1 MQPGG
6 WAAVKEAAGRD
17 VLAADL
23 RCSLFASALQSYKRD
38 SVLRPFPAS
47 YARHDCKDF
56 EALLADASKLPNLKE
71 LLQSSGDKDVQA
83 RDLVSWILSSKVL
96 TIHSAGK
103 SEFKKIQKL
112 TGAPHTPVP
121 VPDFLFEIEYSNPA
135 NAKFY
140 ETKGERDLIYAF
152 HGSRLEN
159 FHSIIHNG
167 LHCHLNKT
175 SLFGEGTYLTSD
187 LSLALIYSPH
197 GLGWQRSL
205 LGPILSCVAVC
216 EVIDHPDVKCQ
227 MKKKGPGG
235 KMAGTKAW
243 VFFFLVLEVTSV
255 SGRQTMLTQSVRR
268 VQPGRRTSSIFAKP
282 ADSLESPGEWTTWF
296 NIDHPGG
303 QGDYERLDA
312 IHFYY
317 GDRVCARPLRLEART
332 TDWMPAGSTGQ
343 VVHSSPREGFWC
355 LNREQRPGQNCSNYT
370 VRFLCPPACDL
381 TCPMGQVNADCDA
394 CMCQD
399 FMLHGAV
406 SLPGGAPASGATV
419 YLLTKKPKPL
429 TKTDSS
435 GRFRI
440 PGLCPDGKSI
450 LKITKAKFAPIML
463 KMPKTS
469 LKAATVN
476 AEFMRAETPY
486 IVMNPETKARRAG
499 QSVSL
504 CCKATGKPSP
514 DKYFWYHND
523 TLLDPSL
530 YKHESKLV
538 LRNLRQ
544 DQAGEYFCK
553 AQSDSGAVKSRVAQ
567 LIVIATDETPC
578 NPTPESYLI
587 RLPHDCFQNATNS
600 FYYDVGHCPVKT
612 CAGQQDNGIRC
623 RDAVEHCCGIS
634 KTEERE
640 IQCSGYTL
648 PTKVAMECSCQRCTE
663 TRSIVRGRVSAADN
677 GEPMRFGHVYL
688 GGNRVSMTGYKGT
701 FTLHVPQNTERL
713 VLTFVDRLQKFV
725 NTTKVLPF
733 NKKGSAVFHEIKML
747 RKKEPITL
755 EAMDTNI
762 IPLGEMAGED
772 PMAELEIPS
781 KSFYRQ
787 NGEPYTGKVK
797 ASVTFL
803 DPRNISTATAAQSDL
818 NFISDE
824 GDTFPLRTYGM
835 FSVDFTDEA
844 ISESLNVGK
853 VKVHLDSTQVKMPEH
868 VPTMKLWS
876 LNPDTGLWEEEG
888 DFKFESQRRGKRE
901 ERTFLVGNMEIRE
914 RRLFNLDVPESRRCF
929 IKVRAY
935 RSERFLPS
943 EQIQGVVVSVI
954 NLEPRT
960 GFSSNPRAW
969 GRFDSVITGPNGACV
984 PAFCD
989 DESPDAYSAYVLA
1002 SLAGEELEAVQSF
1015 PKFNPNAI
1023 GVPQPYLN
1031 KLKYRRT
1038 DHEDPRVKKTAFQ
1051 ISMAKPRPNSAEES
1065 NGPIYAFENLRACE
1079 EAPPSAAHFRF
1090 YQIEG
1095 DRYDYN
1101 TVPFNEDDPMSWTED
1116 YLAWWPK
1123 PMEFRACYIKVKI
1136 VGPVEVNVR
1145 SRNMGGTHRRTVGK
1159 LYGIRDV
1166 KSTRDRDQP
1175 NVSSACLEFKC
1186 SGMLYDQDRVDR
1198 TLVKVIPQGSCHRAS
1213 VNSMLHEYLVNHL
1226 PLAVNNDTS
1235 EYTMLAPLDPLGH
1248 NYGIYTVTDQDPR
1261 VAKEIAL
1268 GRCFD
1273 GTSDGSSRVM
1283 KSNVGVALT
1292 FNCVERQVGRQ
1303 SAFQYLQSPSAR
1315 PPATNSG
1322 RGRVPSRR
1330 QQRASRR
1337 GQRRR
1342 EAVASPRFLGLA
1354 SQPRNN

>member
-1 MQPGG
+1 M
-6 WAAVKEAAGRD
+6 V
-17 VLAADL
+17 
-23 RCSLFASALQSYKRD
+23 
-38 SVLRPFPAS
+38 
-47 YARHDCKDF
+47 
-56 EALLADASKLPNLKE
+56 
-71 LLQSSGDKDVQA
+71 
-83 RDLVSWILSSKVL
+83 
-96 TIHSAGK
+96 
-103 SEFKKIQKL
+103 
-112 TGAPHTPVP
+112 
-121 VPDFLFEIEYSNPA
+121 
-135 NAKFY
+135 
-140 ETKGERDLIYAF
+140 
-152 HGSRLEN
+152 
-159 FHSIIHNG
+159 
-167 LHCHLNKT
+167 
-175 SLFGEGTYLTSD
+175 
-187 LSLALIYSPH
+187 
-197 GLGWQRSL
+197 
-205 LGPILSCVAVC
+205 
-216 EVIDHPDVKCQ
+216 
-227 MKKKGPGG
+227 
-235 KMAGTKAW
+235 GTKAW
-243 VFFFLVLEVTSV
+243 VFSFLVLEVTSV
-255 SGRQTMLTQSVRR
+255 LGRQTMLTQSVRR
-268 VQPGRRTSSIFAKP
+268 VQPGKRNPSIFAKP
-282 ADSLESPGEWTTWF
+282 ADTLESPGEWTTWF
-296 NIDHPGG
+296 NIDYPGG
-303 QGDYERLDA
+303 KGDYERLDA
-312 IHFYY
+312 IRFYY
-317 GDRVCARPLRLEART
+317 GDRVCARPLWLEART
-332 TDWMPAGSTGQ
+332 TDWTPAGNTGQ
-343 VVHSSPREGFWC
+343 VVHGSPREGFWC

-370 VRFLCPPACDL
+370 VRFLCPPGSLRRDTERIWSPWSPWSKCSAACGQTGVQTRTR
-381 TCPMGQVNADCDA
+381 TCLAETVSLCSEATEEGQHCMGQDC
-394 CMCQD
+394 
-399 FMLHGAV
+399 
-406 SLPGGAPASGATV
+406 TE
-419 YLLTKKPKPL
+419 
-429 TKTDSS
+429 
-435 GRFRI
+435 I
-440 PGLCPDGKSI
+440 PY
-450 LKITKAKFAPIML
+450 M
-463 KMPKTS
+463 
-469 LKAATVN
+469 
-476 AEFMRAETPY
+476 
-486 IVMNPETKARRAG
+486 VMNPETKARRAG

-523 TLLDPSL
+523 TLLDPSH

-538 LRNLRQ
+538 LRNLQQ

-553 AQSDSGAVKSRVAQ
+553 AQSDAGAVKSKVAQ
-567 LIVIATDETPC
+567 LIVIAPDETPC
-578 NPTPESYLI
+578 NPVPESYLI

-600 FYYDVGHCPVKT
+600 FYYDVGRCPVKT

-623 RDAVEHCCGIS
+623 RDAVQNCCGIS

-648 PTKVAMECSCQRCTE
+648 PTKVAKECSCQRCTE

-677 GEPMRFGHVYL
+677 GEPMRFGHVYM
-688 GGNRVSMTGYKGT
+688 GNSRVSMTGYKGT
-701 FTLHVPQNTERL
+701 FTLHVPQDTERL

-747 RKKEPITL
+747 RRKEPITL
-755 EAMDTNI
+755 EAMETNI
-762 IPLGEMAGED
+762 IPLGEMVGED

-818 NFISDE
+818 NFINDE

-835 FSVDFTDEA
+835 FSVDFRDEVT
-844 ISESLNVGK
+844 SEPLNAGK

-868 VPTMKLWS
+868 ISTVKLWS

-888 DFKFESQRRGKRE
+888 DFKFENQRRNKRE
-901 ERTFLVGNMEIRE
+901 DRTFLVGNMEIRE

-929 IKVRAY
+929 VKVRAY

-943 EQIQGVVVSVI
+943 EQIQGVVISVI

-989 DESPDAYSAYVLA
+989 DQSPDAYSAYVLA
-1002 SLAGEELEAVQSF
+1002 SLAGEELQAVESF

-1136 VGPVEVNVR
+1136 VGPLEVNVR

-1166 KSTRDRDQP
+1166 RSTRDRDQP
-1175 NVSSACLEFKC
+1175 NVSAACLEFKC

-1198 TLVKVIPQGSCHRAS
+1198 TLVKVIPQGSCRRAS
-1213 VNSMLHEYLVNHL
+1213 VNPMLHEYLVNHL

-1261 VAKEIAL
+1261 TAKEIAL

-1273 GTSDGSSRVM
+1273 GTSDGSSRIM

-1303 SAFQYLQSPSAR
+1303 SAFQYLQSTPAR
-1315 PPATNSG
+1315 SPAAGTVQ
-1322 RGRVPSRR
+1322 GRVPSRR
-1330 QQRASRR
+1330 QQRASRS
-1337 GQRRR
+1337 GQRQRG
-1342 EAVASPRFLGLA
+1342 AVASLRFPRVA
-1354 SQPRNN
+1354 QQPLIN

>member
-1 MQPGG
+1 M
-6 WAAVKEAAGRD
+6 
-17 VLAADL
+17 
-23 RCSLFASALQSYKRD
+23 
-38 SVLRPFPAS
+38 
-47 YARHDCKDF
+47 
-56 EALLADASKLPNLKE
+56 
-71 LLQSSGDKDVQA
+71 
-83 RDLVSWILSSKVL
+83 
-96 TIHSAGK
+96 
-103 SEFKKIQKL
+103 
-112 TGAPHTPVP
+112 
-121 VPDFLFEIEYSNPA
+121 
-135 NAKFY
+135 
-140 ETKGERDLIYAF
+140 
-152 HGSRLEN
+152 
-159 FHSIIHNG
+159 
-167 LHCHLNKT
+167 
-175 SLFGEGTYLTSD
+175 
-187 LSLALIYSPH
+187 
-197 GLGWQRSL
+197 
-205 LGPILSCVAVC
+205 
-216 EVIDHPDVKCQ
+216 
-227 MKKKGPGG
+227 GPGG
-235 KMAGTKAW
+235 KMVGTKAW
-243 VFFFLVLEVTSV
+243 VSFFLVLEVTSV
-255 SGRQTMLTQSVRR
+255 LGRQMLLTQSVRR
-268 VQPGRRTSSIFAKP
+268 VQPGKRTSSIFAKP
-282 ADSLESPGEWTTWF
+282 ADPLDGSLRRNTQGIWSPWSPWSKCSAACGHAGVQTRSRTCLAESVSLCDEVAEEG
-296 NIDHPGG
+296 
-303 QGDYERLDA
+303 RLCMDQS
-312 IHFYY
+312 
-317 GDRVCARPLRLEART
+317 CT
-332 TDWMPAGSTGQ
+332 
-343 VVHSSPREGFWC
+343 
-355 LNREQRPGQNCSNYT
+355 
-370 VRFLCPPACDL
+370 ACDL

-399 FMLHGAV
+399 FVLHGAI

-419 YLLTKKPKPL
+419 YLLTKTPKLL
-429 TKTDSS
+429 TQTDSS
-435 GRFRI
+435 GRFRV

-450 LKITKAKFAPIML
+450 LKITKTKFAPIKL
-463 KMPKTS
+463 TVPKTR
-469 LKAATVN
+469 LKAATIK
-476 AEFMRAETPY
+476 AEFIRAETPY
-486 IVMNPETKARRAG
+486 IVMNPETKARKAG

-504 CCKATGKPSP
+504 CCKATGKPRP
-514 DKYFWYHND
+514 DKFFWYHNN

-538 LRNLRQ
+538 LRNLRR
-544 DQAGEYFCK
+544 DQAGAYFCK
-553 AQSDSGAVKSRVAQ
+553 AQSDAGAAKSHVAQ
-567 LIVIATDETPC
+567 LTVIAPDEAPC
-578 NPTPESYLI
+578 NPIPESYLI
-587 RLPHDCFQNATNS
+587 QLPHDCFQNATNS

-623 RDAVEHCCGIS
+623 RDAVENCCGIS

-648 PTKVAMECSCQRCTE
+648 PTKVAKECSCQRCTE

-688 GGNRVSMTGYKGT
+688 GNNRVSMTGYKGT
-701 FTLHVPQNTERL
+701 FTLHVPQDTERL
-713 VLTFVDRLQKFV
+713 VLTFVDRMQKFV

-747 RKKEPITL
+747 RRKEPITL
-755 EAMDTNI
+755 EAMETNI
-762 IPLGEMAGED
+762 IPLGDVAGED
-772 PMAELEIPS
+772 PVAELEIPS

-787 NGEPYTGKVK
+787 NGEPYTGRVE

-818 NFISDE
+818 NFINDE

-835 FSVDFTDEA
+835 FSVDFRDEA
-844 ISESLNVGK
+844 TSESLNVGK

-868 VPTMKLWS
+868 VSMMKLWS
-876 LNPDTGLWEEEG
+876 LNPDTGLWEEES
-888 DFKFESQRRGKRE
+888 DFKFESQRRNKRE
-901 ERTFLVGNMEIRE
+901 DRTFLVGNMEIRE

-943 EQIQGVVVSVI
+943 EQIQGVVVSAI
-954 NLEPRT
+954 NLEPRA

-969 GRFDSVITGPNGACV
+969 GRFDSVLTGPNGACV

-989 DESPDAYSAYVLA
+989 DQSPDAYSAYVLA
-1002 SLAGEELEAVQSF
+1002 SLAGEELEAVESA

-1038 DHEDPRVKKTAFQ
+1038 DHEDPQIKKTAFQ

-1065 NGPIYAFENLRACE
+1065 NGPIYAFENLQACE
-1079 EAPPSAAHFRF
+1079 DAPPSAAHFRF

-1101 TVPFNEDDPMSWTED
+1101 TVPFNEFDPMSWTED

-1136 VGPVEVNVR
+1136 VGSQEVNVR
-1145 SRNMGGTHRRTVGK
+1145 SRNMGGTHRQTVGK

-1198 TLVKVIPQGSCHRAS
+1198 TLVKIIPQGSCRRTS
-1213 VNSMLHEYLVNHL
+1213 VNPMLHEYLVNHL

-1235 EYTMLAPLDPLGH
+1235 AYTMLAPLDPLGH

-1261 VAKEIAL
+1261 TAKEIAL

-1303 SAFQYLQSPSAR
+1303 SAFQYLESTPAR
-1315 PPATNSG
+1315 PLPEWLG
-1322 RGRVPSRR
+1322 G
-1330 QQRASRR
+1330 
-1337 GQRRR
+1337 
-1342 EAVASPRFLGLA
+1342 VASQGFPGGA
-1354 SQPRNN
+1354 QQPLSN

>member
-1 MQPGG
+1 M
-6 WAAVKEAAGRD
+6 
-17 VLAADL
+17 
-23 RCSLFASALQSYKRD
+23 
-38 SVLRPFPAS
+38 FP
-47 YARHDCKDF
+47 
-56 EALLADASKLPNLKE
+56 
-71 LLQSSGDKDVQA
+71 
-83 RDLVSWILSSKVL
+83 
-96 TIHSAGK
+96 T
-103 SEFKKIQKL
+103 
-112 TGAPHTPVP
+112 
-121 VPDFLFEIEYSNPA
+121 
-135 NAKFY
+135 
-140 ETKGERDLIYAF
+140 
-152 HGSRLEN
+152 
-159 FHSIIHNG
+159 
-167 LHCHLNKT
+167 
-175 SLFGEGTYLTSD
+175 
-187 LSLALIYSPH
+187 
-197 GLGWQRSL
+197 
-205 LGPILSCVAVC
+205 
-216 EVIDHPDVKCQ
+216 
-227 MKKKGPGG
+227 GPGG
-235 KMAGTKAW
+235 KMVGTKAC
-243 VFFFLVLEVTSV
+243 VFFLVLEVTSV
-255 SGRQTMLTQSVRR
+255 LGRQTMVTHSVRR
-268 VQPGRRTSSIFAKP
+268 VQPRKRTVRVSAKP
-282 ADSLESPGEWTTWF
+282 ADPLESPGEWTTWF

-303 QGDYERLDA
+303 NGDYERLDA

-317 GDRVCARPLRLEART
+317 GDRVCAQPLWLEART
-332 TDWMPAGSTGQ
+332 TDWIPAGSTGQ
-343 VVHSSPREGFWC
+343 VVHSNPRKGFWC

-370 VRFLCPPACDL
+370 VRFLCPPGSLRRDTDRIWSSWSPWSKCSAACGHTGVQTRTRTCLAEAVSLCHEATEEGRLCMDQACTACDL
-381 TCPMGQVNADCDA
+381 TCSMGQVNADCDA

-399 FMLHGAV
+399 FMLYGAV
-406 SLPGGAPASGATV
+406 SLPGGDPAPGATV
-419 YLLTKKPKPL
+419 YLLTKTPKPL
-429 TKTDSS
+429 TQTDRN
-435 GRFRI
+435 GRFRV

-450 LKITKAKFAPIML
+450 LKITKAKFAPITL
-463 KMPKTS
+463 TMPKTS
-469 LKAATVN
+469 RKSATVS
-476 AEFMRAETPY
+476 AEFTRAELPY
-486 IVMNPETKARRAG
+486 IVKNPKTKARRAG
-499 QSVSL
+499 QNVAL

-514 DKYFWYHND
+514 DQYFWYHNN

-538 LRNLRQ
+538 LRNLQR

-553 AQSDSGAVKSRVAQ
+553 AQSDSGAAKSNIAQ
-567 LIVIATDETPC
+567 LTVIAPDEAPC
-578 NPTPESYLI
+578 NPTPESFLI

-600 FYYDVGHCPVKT
+600 FYYDVGRCPVKT

-623 RDAVEHCCGIS
+623 WDAVEYCCGIS

-640 IQCSGYTL
+640 IQCNGYTL
-648 PTKVAMECSCQRCTE
+648 PTKVARECSCQRCTE

-688 GGNRVSMTGYKGT
+688 GNNRVSMTGYKGT
-701 FTLHVPQNTERL
+701 FTLHVPQDIERL

-733 NKKGSAVFHEIKML
+733 NRKGSAVFHEIKML
-747 RKKEPITL
+747 RRKEPITL
-755 EAMDTNI
+755 EAMETNI
-762 IPLGEMAGED
+762 IPLGEVAGED
-772 PMAELEIPS
+772 PVAELEIPS

-787 NGEPYTGKVK
+787 NGELYTGKVK

-844 ISESLNVGK
+844 TSESLNVGK

-876 LNPDTGLWEEEG
+876 LNPVTGLWEEEG
-888 DFKFESQRRGKRE
+888 DFKYESQRRKKRE

-969 GRFDSVITGPNGACV
+969 GRFDSVITGPNGACL

-989 DESPDAYSAYVLA
+989 DQSPDAYSAYVLA
-1002 SLAGEELEAVQSF
+1002 SLAGEELEAVASS

-1031 KLKYRRT
+1031 KLRYRRT

-1051 ISMAKPRPNSAEES
+1051 ISMAKPKPNSAEES
-1065 NGPIYAFENLRACE
+1065 NGPIYSFENLRACE

-1090 YQIEG
+1090 YRIEG

-1116 YLAWWPK
+1116 YLTWWPK

-1136 VGPVEVNVR
+1136 VGSLEVNVR
-1145 SRNMGGTHRRTVGK
+1145 SRNMGGTHRQTVGK

-1166 KSTRDRDQP
+1166 RSTRDRDQA

-1198 TLVKVIPQGSCHRAS
+1198 TLVKIIPQGSCQRAS
-1213 VNSMLHEYLVNHL
+1213 VNPMLHEYLVNHL

-1261 VAKEIAL
+1261 MAKEIAL

-1273 GTSDGSSRVM
+1273 GTSDGSSRIM

-1292 FNCVERQVGRQ
+1292 FNCKEKQVGRQ
-1303 SAFQYLQSPSAR
+1303 SAFQYLQSTPAR
-1315 PPATNSG
+1315 SPTPNTV
-1322 RGRVPSRR
+1322 RGRMPSRR
-1330 QQRASRR
+1330 PQQASRD
-1337 GQRRR
+1337 GQRQPQRMVSLR
-1342 EAVASPRFLGLA
+1342 FPGVAQ
-1354 SQPRNN
+1354 QPLNN

>member
-1 MQPGG
+1 MFHPPHHTAFLCLERLVAGPC
-6 WAAVKEAAGRD
+6 WAPVT
-17 VLAADL
+17 VLA
-23 RCSLFASALQSYKRD
+23 S
-38 SVLRPFPAS
+38 
-47 YARHDCKDF
+47 H
-56 EALLADASKLPNLKE
+56 
-71 LLQSSGDKDVQA
+71 
-83 RDLVSWILSSKVL
+83 LSSW
-96 TIHSAGK
+96 
-103 SEFKKIQKL
+103 
-112 TGAPHTPVP
+112 P
-121 VPDFLFEIEYSNPA
+121 
-135 NAKFY
+135 
-140 ETKGERDLIYAF
+140 
-152 HGSRLEN
+152 
-159 FHSIIHNG
+159 
-167 LHCHLNKT
+167 
-175 SLFGEGTYLTSD
+175 
-187 LSLALIYSPH
+187 
-197 GLGWQRSL
+197 
-205 LGPILSCVAVC
+205 
-216 EVIDHPDVKCQ
+216 
-227 MKKKGPGG
+227 
-235 KMAGTKAW
+235 
-243 VFFFLVLEVTSV
+243 
-255 SGRQTMLTQSVRR
+255 SGRQMMLTQSVRR
-268 VQPGRRTSSIFAKP
+268 AQPGKRTSGIFAKP
-282 ADSLESPGEWTTWF
+282 ADPLDSPGEWTTWF

-317 GDRVCARPLRLEART
+317 GHQVCPRPLRLEART
-332 TDWMPAGSTGQ
+332 TDWIPAGSTGQ
-343 VVHSSPREGFWC
+343 VVHGSPLEGFWC
-355 LNREQRPGQNCSNYT
+355 LNREQRPGQNCFNYT
-370 VRFLCPPACDL
+370 VRFLCPPGSLRQDTEHSLWSPWSPWSKCSAACGHPGVQTRTR
-381 TCPMGQVNADCDA
+381 TCLAET
-394 CMCQD
+394 
-399 FMLHGAV
+399 V
-406 SLPGGAPASGATV
+406 SLCNDATEE
-419 YLLTKKPKPL
+419 
-429 TKTDSS
+429 
-435 GRFRI
+435 GR
-440 PGLCPDGKSI
+440 LCMEQACS
-450 LKITKAKFAPIML
+450 
-463 KMPKTS
+463 
-469 LKAATVN
+469 
-476 AEFMRAETPY
+476 ETPY
-486 IVMNPETKARRAG
+486 IVMNPKAKARRAG

-504 CCKATGKPSP
+504 CCKATGKPKP
-514 DKYFWYHND
+514 DKYLWYHNS

-538 LRNLRQ
+538 LRNLQR

-553 AQSDSGAVKSRVAQ
+553 AQSDTGAAKSHVAR
-567 LIVIATDETPC
+567 LTVIAPDETPC

-587 RLPHDCFQNATNS
+587 QLPHDCFQNATNS
-600 FYYDVGHCPVKT
+600 FYYDVGRCPVKT

-623 RDAVEHCCGIS
+623 QDAVENCCGIS

-663 TRSIVRGRVSAADN
+663 TQSIVRGRVSASDN
-677 GEPMRFGHVYL
+677 GEPMRFGHVYM
-688 GGNRVSMTGYKGT
+688 GNSRVSMTGYKGT
-701 FTLHVPQNTERL
+701 FTLHVPQDTERL

-747 RKKEPITL
+747 RRKEPITL
-755 EAMDTNI
+755 EAMETNI
-762 IPLGEMAGED
+762 IPLGDMAGED
-772 PMAELEIPS
+772 PVAELEIPS

-818 NFISDE
+818 NFINDE

-844 ISESLNVGK
+844 TSESLNVGK

-868 VPTMKLWS
+868 LPMMKLWS
-876 LNPDTGLWEEEG
+876 LNPGTGLWEEEG
-888 DFKFESQRRGKRE
+888 DFKFESQRRNRRE
-901 ERTFLVGNMEIRE
+901 DRTFLVGNMEIRE

-943 EQIQGVVVSVI
+943 EQMQGVVVSVI

-969 GRFDSVITGPNGACV
+969 GRFDSVITGPNGACL

-989 DESPDAYSAYVLA
+989 DQSPDAYSAYVLA
-1002 SLAGEELEAVQSF
+1002 SLAGDELEAVESS

-1038 DHEDPRVKKTAFQ
+1038 DHEDPQAKKTAFQ

-1065 NGPIYAFENLRACE
+1065 NGPIYAFENLQACE

-1136 VGPVEVNVR
+1136 MGPLEVNVR
-1145 SRNMGGTHRRTVGK
+1145 SRNMGGTHRQTVGK

-1175 NVSSACLEFKC
+1175 NVSAACLEFKC

-1198 TLVKVIPQGSCHRAS
+1198 TLVKVIPQGSCHRVS

-1226 PLAVNNDTS
+1226 PLAVNDNTS

-1261 VAKEIAL
+1261 TAKEIAL

-1303 SAFQYLQSPSAR
+1303 SAFQYLQSTPAR
-1315 PPATNSG
+1315 PSPASTV
-1322 RGRVPSRR
+1322 RGRAPSRR
-1330 QQRASRR
+1330 QRSSQGGQRWRR
-1337 GQRRR
+1337 GAASLRFSG
-1342 EAVASPRFLGLA
+1342 VAQ
-1354 SQPRNN
+1354 QPLNN

>member
-1 MQPGG
+1 MF
-6 WAAVKEAAGRD
+6 
-17 VLAADL
+17 
-23 RCSLFASALQSYKRD
+23 S
-38 SVLRPFPAS
+38 
-47 YARHDCKDF
+47 
-56 EALLADASKLPNLKE
+56 
-71 LLQSSGDKDVQA
+71 
-83 RDLVSWILSSKVL
+83 
-96 TIHSAGK
+96 
-103 SEFKKIQKL
+103 
-112 TGAPHTPVP
+112 TGP
-121 VPDFLFEIEYSNPA
+121 E
-135 NAKFY
+135 
-140 ETKGERDLIYAF
+140 
-152 HGSRLEN
+152 
-159 FHSIIHNG
+159 
-167 LHCHLNKT
+167 
-175 SLFGEGTYLTSD
+175 
-187 LSLALIYSPH
+187 
-197 GLGWQRSL
+197 
-205 LGPILSCVAVC
+205 
-216 EVIDHPDVKCQ
+216 
-227 MKKKGPGG
+227 G
-235 KMAGTKAW
+235 KMVGTKAW

-255 SGRQTMLTQSVRR
+255 LGRQMMLTQSVRR
-268 VQPGRRTSSIFAKP
+268 VQPGKRTFSIFATP
-282 ADSLESPGEWTTWF
+282 ADPLDSPGEWTTWF

-312 IHFYY
+312 IRFYY
-317 GDRVCARPLRLEART
+317 GDRVCARPLRLQART
-332 TDWMPAGSTGQ
+332 TSWIPAGSNGQ
-343 VVHSSPREGFWC
+343 VVHGSPLEGFWC

-370 VRFLCPPACDL
+370 VRFLCPPGSLRRDTERSLWSPWSPWSKCSAACGHTGVQTRTR
-381 TCPMGQVNADCDA
+381 TCLAET
-394 CMCQD
+394 
-399 FMLHGAV
+399 V
-406 SLPGGAPASGATV
+406 SLCNEATEE
-419 YLLTKKPKPL
+419 
-429 TKTDSS
+429 
-435 GRFRI
+435 GR
-440 PGLCPDGKSI
+440 LCMEQACSEI
-450 LKITKAKFAPIML
+450 
-463 KMPKTS
+463 
-469 LKAATVN
+469 
-476 AEFMRAETPY
+476 PY

-504 CCKATGKPSP
+504 CCKATGKPKP
-514 DKYFWYHND
+514 EKYFWYHNN
-523 TLLDPSL
+523 TLLEPSL

-538 LRNLRQ
+538 LRNLQQ

-553 AQSDSGAVKSRVAQ
+553 AQSDAGAVKSLVAR
-567 LIVIATDETPC
+567 LTVIAPDEAPC

-600 FYYDVGHCPVKT
+600 FYYDVGRCPVKT

-623 RDAVEHCCGIS
+623 RDAVENCCGIS

-648 PTKVAMECSCQRCTE
+648 PTKVATECSCQRCTD

-688 GGNRVSMTGYKGT
+688 GNNRVSMTGYKGT
-701 FTLHVPQNTERL
+701 FTLHVPQDTERL

-747 RKKEPITL
+747 RRKEPIIL
-755 EAMDTNI
+755 EAMETNI
-762 IPLGEMAGED
+762 IPLGDMDGED
-772 PMAELEIPS
+772 PMGELEIPS

-818 NFISDE
+818 NFINDE

-844 ISESLNVGK
+844 ASESLNVGK

-868 VPTMKLWS
+868 VPMMKLWS

-888 DFKFESQRRGKRE
+888 DFRFESQRRKRRE
-901 ERTFLVGNMEIRE
+901 DRTFLVGNMEIRE

-954 NLEPRT
+954 NLEPRA

-969 GRFDSVITGPNGACV
+969 GRFDSVLTGPNGACL

-989 DESPDAYSAYVLA
+989 DQSPDAYSAYVLA
-1002 SLAGEELEAVQSF
+1002 SLAGEELEAVESS

-1065 NGPIYAFENLRACE
+1065 NGPIYAFENLQACE

-1136 VGPVEVNVR
+1136 VGPLEVNVR
-1145 SRNMGGTHRRTVGK
+1145 SRNMGGTHRQTVGK

-1261 VAKEIAL
+1261 TAKEIAL

-1273 GTSDGSSRVM
+1273 GSSDGSSRVM

-1303 SAFQYLQSPSAR
+1303 SAFQYLQSTSAR
-1315 PPATNSG
+1315 PSPASTV
-1322 RGRVPSRR
+1322 RGRAPSRR
-1330 QQRASRR
+1330 QRASSGSQRQRR
-1337 GQRRR
+1337 G
-1342 EAVASPRFLGLA
+1342 VASLRFPGVA
-1354 SQPRNN
+1354 QQPLSN

>member
-1 MQPGG
+1 M
-6 WAAVKEAAGRD
+6 
-17 VLAADL
+17 
-23 RCSLFASALQSYKRD
+23 
-38 SVLRPFPAS
+38 FP
-47 YARHDCKDF
+47 
-56 EALLADASKLPNLKE
+56 
-71 LLQSSGDKDVQA
+71 
-83 RDLVSWILSSKVL
+83 I
-96 TIHSAGK
+96 
-103 SEFKKIQKL
+103 
-112 TGAPHTPVP
+112 
-121 VPDFLFEIEYSNPA
+121 
-135 NAKFY
+135 
-140 ETKGERDLIYAF
+140 
-152 HGSRLEN
+152 
-159 FHSIIHNG
+159 
-167 LHCHLNKT
+167 
-175 SLFGEGTYLTSD
+175 
-187 LSLALIYSPH
+187 
-197 GLGWQRSL
+197 
-205 LGPILSCVAVC
+205 
-216 EVIDHPDVKCQ
+216 
-227 MKKKGPGG
+227 GPGG

-255 SGRQTMLTQSVRR
+255 SGRQMMLTQSVRR

-282 ADSLESPGEWTTWF
+282 VDSLESPGEWTTWF

-317 GDRVCARPLRLEART
+317 GDRVCARPLQLEART

-343 VVHSSPREGFWC
+343 VVHGSPHEGFWC

-370 VRFLCPPACDL
+370 VRFLCPPGSLRRDTERIWSPWSPWSKCSAACGHTGVQTRTRTCLAETVSLCNEASEEGRLCMDQACTACDL

-399 FMLHGAV
+399 FMLHGAI
-406 SLPGGAPASGATV
+406 SLPGGAPASGATI

-435 GRFRI
+435 GRFRV

-463 KMPKTS
+463 TMPKTR

-476 AEFMRAETPY
+476 AEFVRAETPY
-486 IVMNPETKARRAG
+486 IMMNPETKARRAG

-567 LIVIATDETPC
+567 LTVIATDETPC

-688 GGNRVSMTGYKGT
+688 GSNRVSMTGYKGT
-701 FTLHVPQNTERL
+701 FTLHVPQDTERL

-747 RKKEPITL
+747 RKKEPIML

-762 IPLGEMAGED
+762 IPLGEVAGED

-818 NFISDE
+818 NFINDE

-844 ISESLNVGK
+844 TSESLNVGK

-1051 ISMAKPRPNSAEES
+1051 ISMAKPRPNSPEES

>member
-1 MQPGG
+1 M
-6 WAAVKEAAGRD
+6 AAIKTW
-17 VLAADL
+17 
-23 RCSLFASALQSYKRD
+23 
-38 SVLRPFPAS
+38 
-47 YARHDCKDF
+47 
-56 EALLADASKLPNLKE
+56 LL
-71 LLQSSGDKDVQA
+71 
-83 RDLVSWILSSKVL
+83 W
-96 TIHSAGK
+96 
-103 SEFKKIQKL
+103 
-112 TGAPHTPVP
+112 
-121 VPDFLFEIEYSNPA
+121 
-135 NAKFY
+135 
-140 ETKGERDLIYAF
+140 
-152 HGSRLEN
+152 
-159 FHSIIHNG
+159 
-167 LHCHLNKT
+167 
-175 SLFGEGTYLTSD
+175 
-187 LSLALIYSPH
+187 
-197 GLGWQRSL
+197 
-205 LGPILSCVAVC
+205 
-216 EVIDHPDVKCQ
+216 
-227 MKKKGPGG
+227 
-235 KMAGTKAW
+235 
-243 VFFFLVLEVTSV
+243 FLVLEVTTV
-255 SGRQTMLTQSVRR
+255 LGRQTVLTQSVRR
-268 VQPGRRTSSIFAKP
+268 VQPVKRTPKTLAKP
-282 ADSLESPGEWTTWF
+282 SDTQESPGEWTTWF

-312 IHFYY
+312 IRFYY
-317 GDRVCARPLRLEART
+317 GERVCARPLRLEART

-343 VVHSSPREGFWC
+343 VVHGSPREGFWC

-370 VRFLCPPACDL
+370 VRFLCPPGSLRRDTEHIWSSWSPWSKCSAACGHTGVQTRTRTCLAQTVSLCSEATEEGQLCMSQACTTACDL

-399 FMLHGAV
+399 FMLHGAI
-406 SLPGGAPASGATV
+406 SLPGGGPAPGATV
-419 YLLTKKPKPL
+419 YLLAKAPKML
-429 TKTDSS
+429 TQTDSS
-435 GRFRI
+435 GRFRV
-440 PGLCPDGKSI
+440 PGLCPDGKTI
-450 LKITKAKFAPIML
+450 LKITKTKFAPIMIT
-463 KMPKTS
+463 MPKTS
-469 LKAATVN
+469 LKSATIN
-476 AEFMRAETPY
+476 AEFVRAETPY
-486 IVMNPETKARRAG
+486 IVMNPEIKARRAG

-514 DKYFWYHND
+514 DKYFWYHNN

-530 YKHESKLV
+530 YKHETKLV
-538 LRNLRQ
+538 LRNLQQ

-553 AQSDSGAVKSRVAQ
+553 AQSDAGAVKSKVTQ
-567 LIVIATDETPC
+567 LTVIAHDETPC
-578 NPTPESYLI
+578 NPAPESYLI
-587 RLPHDCFQNATNS
+587 RLPHDCFQNDTNS
-600 FYYDVGHCPVKT
+600 FYYDVGRCPIKT

-623 RDAVEHCCGIS
+623 RDAVENCCGIS
-634 KTEERE
+634 RTEERE

-648 PTKVAMECSCQRCTE
+648 PTKVAVECSCQRCTE
-663 TRSIVRGRVSAADN
+663 TRSIIRGRVTAADN
-677 GEPMRFGHVYL
+677 GEPMRFGHVYM
-688 GGNRVSMTGYKGT
+688 GNNRVSMTGYKGT
-701 FTLHVPQNTERL
+701 FTLHIPQDTERL

-747 RKKEPITL
+747 RQKEPITL
-755 EAMDTNI
+755 EAMETNI
-762 IPLGEMAGED
+762 IPLGEVTGED
-772 PMAELEIPS
+772 PVAELEIPS

-787 NGEPYTGKVK
+787 NGEPFTGKVK

-803 DPRNISTATAAQSDL
+803 DPRNMSTATAAQSDL

-824 GDTFPLRTYGM
+824 GDTLPLRTYGM
-835 FSVDFTDEA
+835 FSVDFRDEA
-844 ISESLNVGK
+844 TSESLNAGK

-868 VPTMKLWS
+868 VPAMKLWS

-888 DFKFESQRRGKRE
+888 DFRFESQRRNKRE

-929 IKVRAY
+929 IKVRTY

-954 NLEPRT
+954 NLEPRS

-969 GRFDSVITGPNGACV
+969 GRFDSVITGPNGACL

-989 DESPDAYSAYVLA
+989 DQSPDAYSVYVLA
-1002 SLAGEELEAVQSF
+1002 SLSGEELEAVESS

-1136 VGPVEVNVR
+1136 VGPLEVNVR
-1145 SRNMGGTHRRTVGK
+1145 SRNMGGTHRQTVGK

-1261 VAKEIAL
+1261 TAKEIAL

-1273 GTSDGSSRVM
+1273 GTSDGSSRIM

-1292 FNCVERQVGRQ
+1292 FNCAERQVGRQ
-1303 SAFQYLQSPSAR
+1303 SAFQYLQSTPAR
-1315 PPATNSG
+1315 SPATG
-1322 RGRVPSRR
+1322 TGQGRVPSMR
-1330 QQRASRR
+1330 QQRASR
-1337 GQRRR
+1337 GGLRRR
-1342 EAVASPRFLGLA
+1342 GSMAPLRFSGVAQ
-1354 SQPRNN
+1354 QPLSN

>member
-1 MQPGG
+1 M
-6 WAAVKEAAGRD
+6 V
-17 VLAADL
+17 
-23 RCSLFASALQSYKRD
+23 
-38 SVLRPFPAS
+38 
-47 YARHDCKDF
+47 
-56 EALLADASKLPNLKE
+56 
-71 LLQSSGDKDVQA
+71 
-83 RDLVSWILSSKVL
+83 
-96 TIHSAGK
+96 
-103 SEFKKIQKL
+103 
-112 TGAPHTPVP
+112 
-121 VPDFLFEIEYSNPA
+121 
-135 NAKFY
+135 
-140 ETKGERDLIYAF
+140 
-152 HGSRLEN
+152 
-159 FHSIIHNG
+159 
-167 LHCHLNKT
+167 
-175 SLFGEGTYLTSD
+175 
-187 LSLALIYSPH
+187 
-197 GLGWQRSL
+197 
-205 LGPILSCVAVC
+205 
-216 EVIDHPDVKCQ
+216 
-227 MKKKGPGG
+227 
-235 KMAGTKAW
+235 GTKAW
-243 VFFFLVLEVTSV
+243 VFSFLVLEVTSV
-255 SGRQTMLTQSVRR
+255 LGRQTMLTQSVRR
-268 VQPGRRTSSIFAKP
+268 VQPGKRNPSIFAKP
-282 ADSLESPGEWTTWF
+282 ADTLESPGEWTTWF
-296 NIDHPGG
+296 NIDYPGG
-303 QGDYERLDA
+303 KGDYERLDA
-312 IHFYY
+312 IRFYY

-332 TDWMPAGSTGQ
+332 TDWTPAGSTGQ
-343 VVHSSPREGFWC
+343 VVHGSPREGFWC

-370 VRFLCPPACDL
+370 VRFLCPPGSLRRDTEGIWSPWSPWSKCSAACGQTGVQTRTRTCLAETVSLCSEATEEGQHCMGQDCTACDL

-419 YLLTKKPKPL
+419 YLLTKTPKLL
-429 TKTDSS
+429 TRTDSD

-450 LKITKAKFAPIML
+450 LKITKVKFAPIVRT
-463 KMPKTS
+463 MPKTR
-469 LKAATVN
+469 LKAATIK
-476 AEFMRAETPY
+476 AEFVRAETPY
-486 IVMNPETKARRAG
+486 MVMNPETKARRAG

-538 LRNLRQ
+538 LRKLQQ

-553 AQSDSGAVKSRVAQ
+553 AQSDAGAVKSKVAQ
-567 LIVIATDETPC
+567 LIVIAPDETPC
-578 NPTPESYLI
+578 NPVPESYLI

-600 FYYDVGHCPVKT
+600 FYYDVGRCPVKT
-612 CAGQQDNGIRC
+612 CVGQQDNGIRC
-623 RDAVEHCCGIS
+623 RDAVQNCCGIS

-648 PTKVAMECSCQRCTE
+648 PTKVAKECSCQRCTE

-677 GEPMRFGHVYL
+677 GEPMRFGHVYM
-688 GGNRVSMTGYKGT
+688 GNSRVSMTGYKGT
-701 FTLHVPQNTERL
+701 FTLHVPQDTERL

-747 RKKEPITL
+747 RRKEPITL
-755 EAMDTNI
+755 EAMETNI
-762 IPLGEMAGED
+762 IPLGEVVGED

-781 KSFYRQ
+781 RSFYRQ

-818 NFISDE
+818 NFINDE

-835 FSVDFTDEA
+835 FSVDFRDEVT
-844 ISESLNVGK
+844 SEPLNAGK

-868 VPTMKLWS
+868 ISTVKLWS

-888 DFKFESQRRGKRE
+888 DFKFENQRRNKRE
-901 ERTFLVGNMEIRE
+901 DRTFLVGNMEIRE

-929 IKVRAY
+929 VKVRAY

-943 EQIQGVVVSVI
+943 EQIQGVVISVI

-960 GFSSNPRAW
+960 GFLSNPRVW

-989 DESPDAYSAYVLA
+989 DQSPDAYSAYVLA
-1002 SLAGEELEAVQSF
+1002 SLAGEELQAVESS

-1031 KLKYRRT
+1031 KLNYRRT

-1136 VGPVEVNVR
+1136 VGPLEVNVR

-1166 KSTRDRDQP
+1166 RSTRDRDQP
-1175 NVSSACLEFKC
+1175 NVSAACLEFKC

-1198 TLVKVIPQGSCHRAS
+1198 TLVKVIPQGSCRRAS
-1213 VNSMLHEYLVNHL
+1213 VNPMLHEYLVNHL

-1261 VAKEIAL
+1261 TAKEIAL

-1273 GTSDGSSRVM
+1273 GTSDGSSRIM

-1303 SAFQYLQSPSAR
+1303 SAFQYLQSTPAR
-1315 PPATNSG
+1315 SPAAGTVQ
-1322 RGRVPSRR
+1322 GRVPSRR
-1330 QQRASRR
+1330 QQRASRG
-1337 GQRRR
+1337 GQRQRGV
-1342 EAVASPRFLGLA
+1342 VASLRFPTVA
-1354 SQPRNN
+1354 QQPLIN

>member
-1 MQPGG
+1 M
-6 WAAVKEAAGRD
+6 VE
-17 VLAADL
+17 
-23 RCSLFASALQSYKRD
+23 
-38 SVLRPFPAS
+38 
-47 YARHDCKDF
+47 
-56 EALLADASKLPNLKE
+56 
-71 LLQSSGDKDVQA
+71 
-83 RDLVSWILSSKVL
+83 
-96 TIHSAGK
+96 
-103 SEFKKIQKL
+103 
-112 TGAPHTPVP
+112 
-121 VPDFLFEIEYSNPA
+121 
-135 NAKFY
+135 
-140 ETKGERDLIYAF
+140 
-152 HGSRLEN
+152 
-159 FHSIIHNG
+159 
-167 LHCHLNKT
+167 
-175 SLFGEGTYLTSD
+175 
-187 LSLALIYSPH
+187 
-197 GLGWQRSL
+197 
-205 LGPILSCVAVC
+205 
-216 EVIDHPDVKCQ
+216 
-227 MKKKGPGG
+227 
-235 KMAGTKAW
+235 TKAW
-243 VFFFLVLEVTSV
+243 VFSFLVLEVTSV
-255 SGRQTMLTQSVRR
+255 LGRQTMLTQSVRR
-268 VQPGRRTSSIFAKP
+268 VQPGKRNPSIFAKP
-282 ADSLESPGEWTTWF
+282 ADTLESPGEWTTWF
-296 NIDHPGG
+296 NIDYPGG

-312 IHFYY
+312 IRFYY
-317 GDRVCARPLRLEART
+317 GDRVCARPLWLEART
-332 TDWMPAGSTGQ
+332 TDWTPAGNTGQ
-343 VVHSSPREGFWC
+343 VVHGSPREGFWC

-370 VRFLCPPACDL
+370 VRFLCPPGSLRQDTERIWSPWSPWSKCSAACGQTGVQTRTR
-381 TCPMGQVNADCDA
+381 TCLAEMVSLCSEATEEGQHCMGQDC
-394 CMCQD
+394 
-399 FMLHGAV
+399 
-406 SLPGGAPASGATV
+406 TE
-419 YLLTKKPKPL
+419 
-429 TKTDSS
+429 
-435 GRFRI
+435 I
-440 PGLCPDGKSI
+440 PY
-450 LKITKAKFAPIML
+450 M
-463 KMPKTS
+463 
-469 LKAATVN
+469 
-476 AEFMRAETPY
+476 
-486 IVMNPETKARRAG
+486 VMNPETKARRAG

-523 TLLDPSL
+523 TLLDPSH

-538 LRNLRQ
+538 LRNLQQ

-553 AQSDSGAVKSRVAQ
+553 AQSDAGAVKSKVAQ
-567 LIVIATDETPC
+567 LIVIAPDETPC
-578 NPTPESYLI
+578 NPVPESYLI

-612 CAGQQDNGIRC
+612 CAGQQDNGFRC
-623 RDAVEHCCGIS
+623 RDAVQNCCGIS

-648 PTKVAMECSCQRCTE
+648 PTKVAKECSCQRCTE

-677 GEPMRFGHVYL
+677 GEPMRFGHVYM
-688 GGNRVSMTGYKGT
+688 GNSRVSMTGYKGT
-701 FTLHVPQNTERL
+701 FTLHVPQDTERL

-747 RKKEPITL
+747 RQKEPITL
-755 EAMDTNI
+755 EAMETNI
-762 IPLGEMAGED
+762 IPLGEMVGED

-818 NFISDE
+818 NFINDE

-835 FSVDFTDEA
+835 FSVDFRDEVT
-844 ISESLNVGK
+844 SEPLNAGK

-868 VPTMKLWS
+868 ISTVKLWS

-888 DFKFESQRRGKRE
+888 DFKFENQRRNKRE
-901 ERTFLVGNMEIRE
+901 DRTFLVGNMEIRE

-929 IKVRAY
+929 VKVRAY

-943 EQIQGVVVSVI
+943 EQIQGVVISVI
-954 NLEPRT
+954 NLEPRN

-989 DESPDAYSAYVLA
+989 DQSPDAYSAYVLA
-1002 SLAGEELEAVQSF
+1002 SLAGEELQAVESF

-1136 VGPVEVNVR
+1136 VGPLEVNVR

-1166 KSTRDRDQP
+1166 RSTRDRDQP
-1175 NVSSACLEFKC
+1175 NVSAACLEFKC

-1198 TLVKVIPQGSCHRAS
+1198 TLVKVIPQGSCRRAS
-1213 VNSMLHEYLVNHL
+1213 VNPMLHEYLVNHL

-1261 VAKEIAL
+1261 TAKEIAL

-1273 GTSDGSSRVM
+1273 GTSDGSSRIM

-1303 SAFQYLQSPSAR
+1303 SAFQYLQSTPAR
-1315 PPATNSG
+1315 SPAAGTVQ
-1322 RGRVPSRR
+1322 GRVPSRR
-1330 QQRASRR
+1330 QQRASRS
-1337 GQRRR
+1337 GQRQRG
-1342 EAVASPRFLGLA
+1342 AVASLRFPRVA
-1354 SQPRNN
+1354 QQPLIN

>member
-1 MQPGG
+1 M
-6 WAAVKEAAGRD
+6 V
-17 VLAADL
+17 
-23 RCSLFASALQSYKRD
+23 
-38 SVLRPFPAS
+38 
-47 YARHDCKDF
+47 
-56 EALLADASKLPNLKE
+56 
-71 LLQSSGDKDVQA
+71 
-83 RDLVSWILSSKVL
+83 
-96 TIHSAGK
+96 
-103 SEFKKIQKL
+103 
-112 TGAPHTPVP
+112 
-121 VPDFLFEIEYSNPA
+121 
-135 NAKFY
+135 
-140 ETKGERDLIYAF
+140 
-152 HGSRLEN
+152 
-159 FHSIIHNG
+159 
-167 LHCHLNKT
+167 
-175 SLFGEGTYLTSD
+175 
-187 LSLALIYSPH
+187 
-197 GLGWQRSL
+197 
-205 LGPILSCVAVC
+205 
-216 EVIDHPDVKCQ
+216 VI
-227 MKKKGPGG
+227 
-235 KMAGTKAW
+235 KAC
-243 VFFFLVLEVTSV
+243 VFFFLVLEVTSLL
-255 SGRQTMLTQSVRR
+255 GRQMMLTQSVRR
-268 VQPGRRTSSIFAKP
+268 AQPGKRTSGIFAKP
-282 ADSLESPGEWTTWF
+282 ADPLDSPGEWTTWF

-303 QGDYERLDA
+303 RGDYERLDA

-317 GDRVCARPLRLEART
+317 GHQVCPRPLRLEART
-332 TDWMPAGSTGQ
+332 TDWIPAGSTGQ
-343 VVHSSPREGFWC
+343 VVHGSPLEGFWC

-370 VRFLCPPACDL
+370 VRFLCPPGSLRQDTEHSLWSLWSPWSKCSAACGHPGVQTRTRTCLAETVSLCNDATEEGRLCMEQACSACDL

-399 FMLHGAV
+399 FVLYGVV

-419 YLLTKKPKPL
+419 YILTKTPKLLTQ
-429 TKTDSS
+429 TDSS
-435 GRFRI
+435 GRFRV

-450 LKITKAKFAPIML
+450 LKITKTKFAPIRL
-463 KMPKTS
+463 TMPKTR
-469 LKAATVN
+469 LKAATIK

-486 IVMNPETKARRAG
+486 IVMNPKAKARRAG

-504 CCKATGKPSP
+504 CCKATGKPKP
-514 DKYFWYHND
+514 DKYFWYHNS
-523 TLLDPSL
+523 TLLHPSL

-538 LRNLRQ
+538 LRNLQR

-553 AQSDSGAVKSRVAQ
+553 AQSDTGAAKSHVAR
-567 LIVIATDETPC
+567 LTVIAPDETPC

-587 RLPHDCFQNATNS
+587 QLPHDCFQNATNS
-600 FYYDVGHCPVKT
+600 FYYDVGRCPVKT

-623 RDAVEHCCGIS
+623 QDAVENCCGIS

-663 TRSIVRGRVSAADN
+663 TQSIVRGRVSASDN
-677 GEPMRFGHVYL
+677 GEPMRFGHVYM
-688 GGNRVSMTGYKGT
+688 GNSRVSMTGYKGT
-701 FTLHVPQNTERL
+701 FTLHVPQDTERL

-747 RKKEPITL
+747 RRKEPITL
-755 EAMDTNI
+755 EAMETNI
-762 IPLGEMAGED
+762 IPLGDVAGED
-772 PMAELEIPS
+772 PVAELEIPS

-818 NFISDE
+818 NFINDE

-835 FSVDFTDEA
+835 FSVDFTGEA
-844 ISESLNVGK
+844 TSESLNVGK

-868 VPTMKLWS
+868 LPMMKLWS
-876 LNPDTGLWEEEG
+876 LNPGTGLWEEEG
-888 DFKFESQRRGKRE
+888 DFKFESQRRNRRE
-901 ERTFLVGNMEIRE
+901 DRTFLVGNMEIRE

-943 EQIQGVVVSVI
+943 EQMQGVVVSVI

-969 GRFDSVITGPNGACV
+969 GRFDSVITGPNGACL

-989 DESPDAYSAYVLA
+989 DQSPDAYSAYVLA
-1002 SLAGEELEAVQSF
+1002 SLAGEELEAVESS

-1038 DHEDPRVKKTAFQ
+1038 DHEDPQAKKTAFQ

-1065 NGPIYAFENLRACE
+1065 NGPIYAFENLQACE

-1136 VGPVEVNVR
+1136 MGPLEVNVR
-1145 SRNMGGTHRRTVGK
+1145 SRNMGGTHRQTVGK

-1175 NVSSACLEFKC
+1175 NVSAACLEFKC

-1198 TLVKVIPQGSCHRAS
+1198 TLVKVIPQGSCHRVS

-1226 PLAVNNDTS
+1226 PLAVNDNTS

-1261 VAKEIAL
+1261 TAKEIAL

-1303 SAFQYLQSPSAR
+1303 SAFQYLQSTPAR
-1315 PPATNSG
+1315 PSPASTV
-1322 RGRVPSRR
+1322 RGRAPSRR
-1330 QQRASRR
+1330 QRSSQGGQRWRR
-1337 GQRRR
+1337 GAASLRFSG
-1342 EAVASPRFLGLA
+1342 VAQ
-1354 SQPRNN
+1354 QPLSN

>member
-1 MQPGG
+1 MF
-6 WAAVKEAAGRD
+6 
-17 VLAADL
+17 
-23 RCSLFASALQSYKRD
+23 S
-38 SVLRPFPAS
+38 
-47 YARHDCKDF
+47 
-56 EALLADASKLPNLKE
+56 
-71 LLQSSGDKDVQA
+71 
-83 RDLVSWILSSKVL
+83 
-96 TIHSAGK
+96 
-103 SEFKKIQKL
+103 
-112 TGAPHTPVP
+112 TGP
-121 VPDFLFEIEYSNPA
+121 E
-135 NAKFY
+135 
-140 ETKGERDLIYAF
+140 
-152 HGSRLEN
+152 
-159 FHSIIHNG
+159 
-167 LHCHLNKT
+167 
-175 SLFGEGTYLTSD
+175 
-187 LSLALIYSPH
+187 
-197 GLGWQRSL
+197 
-205 LGPILSCVAVC
+205 
-216 EVIDHPDVKCQ
+216 
-227 MKKKGPGG
+227 G
-235 KMAGTKAW
+235 KMVGTKAW

-255 SGRQTMLTQSVRR
+255 LGRQMMLTQSVRR
-268 VQPGRRTSSIFAKP
+268 VQPGKRTFSIFATP
-282 ADSLESPGEWTTWF
+282 ADPLDSPGEWTTWF

-312 IHFYY
+312 IRFYY
-317 GDRVCARPLRLEART
+317 GDRVCARPLRLQART
-332 TDWMPAGSTGQ
+332 TSWIPAGSNGQ
-343 VVHSSPREGFWC
+343 VVHGSPLEGFWC

-370 VRFLCPPACDL
+370 VRFLCPPGSLRRDMERSLWSPWSPWSKCSAACGHTGVQTRTR
-381 TCPMGQVNADCDA
+381 TCLAET
-394 CMCQD
+394 
-399 FMLHGAV
+399 V
-406 SLPGGAPASGATV
+406 SLCNEATEE
-419 YLLTKKPKPL
+419 
-429 TKTDSS
+429 
-435 GRFRI
+435 GR
-440 PGLCPDGKSI
+440 LCMEQACSEI
-450 LKITKAKFAPIML
+450 
-463 KMPKTS
+463 
-469 LKAATVN
+469 
-476 AEFMRAETPY
+476 PY

-504 CCKATGKPSP
+504 CCKATGKPKP
-514 DKYFWYHND
+514 EKYFWYHNN
-523 TLLDPSL
+523 TLLEPSL

-538 LRNLRQ
+538 LRNLQQ

-553 AQSDSGAVKSRVAQ
+553 AQSDAGAVKSLVAR
-567 LIVIATDETPC
+567 LTVIAPDEAPC

-600 FYYDVGHCPVKT
+600 FYYDVGRCPVKT

-623 RDAVEHCCGIS
+623 RDAVENCCGIS

-648 PTKVAMECSCQRCTE
+648 PTKVATECSCQRCTD

-688 GGNRVSMTGYKGT
+688 GNNRVSMTGYKGT
-701 FTLHVPQNTERL
+701 FTLHVPQDTERL

-747 RKKEPITL
+747 RRKEPIIL
-755 EAMDTNI
+755 EAMETNI
-762 IPLGEMAGED
+762 IPLGDMDGED
-772 PMAELEIPS
+772 PMGELEIPS

-818 NFISDE
+818 NFINDE

-844 ISESLNVGK
+844 ASESLNVGK

-868 VPTMKLWS
+868 VPMMKLWS

-888 DFKFESQRRGKRE
+888 DFRFESQRRKRRE
-901 ERTFLVGNMEIRE
+901 DRTFLVGNMEIRE

-954 NLEPRT
+954 NLEPRA

-969 GRFDSVITGPNGACV
+969 GRFDSVLTGPNGACL

-989 DESPDAYSAYVLA
+989 DQSPDAYSAYVLA
-1002 SLAGEELEAVQSF
+1002 SLAGEELEAVESS

-1065 NGPIYAFENLRACE
+1065 NGPIYAFENLQACE

-1136 VGPVEVNVR
+1136 VGPLEVNVR
-1145 SRNMGGTHRRTVGK
+1145 SRNMGGTHRQTVGK

-1261 VAKEIAL
+1261 TAKEIAL

-1273 GTSDGSSRVM
+1273 GSSDGSSRVM

-1303 SAFQYLQSPSAR
+1303 SAFQYLQSTSAR
-1315 PPATNSG
+1315 PSPASTV
-1322 RGRVPSRR
+1322 RGRAPSRR
-1330 QQRASRR
+1330 QRASSGSQRQRR
-1337 GQRRR
+1337 G
-1342 EAVASPRFLGLA
+1342 VASLRFPGVA
-1354 SQPRNN
+1354 QQPLSN

>member
-1 MQPGG
+1 M
-6 WAAVKEAAGRD
+6 
-17 VLAADL
+17 L
-23 RCSLFASALQSYKRD
+23 
-38 SVLRPFPAS
+38 
-47 YARHDCKDF
+47 
-56 EALLADASKLPNLKE
+56 
-71 LLQSSGDKDVQA
+71 
-83 RDLVSWILSSKVL
+83 
-96 TIHSAGK
+96 
-103 SEFKKIQKL
+103 
-112 TGAPHTPVP
+112 
-121 VPDFLFEIEYSNPA
+121 
-135 NAKFY
+135 
-140 ETKGERDLIYAF
+140 
-152 HGSRLEN
+152 
-159 FHSIIHNG
+159 
-167 LHCHLNKT
+167 
-175 SLFGEGTYLTSD
+175 
-187 LSLALIYSPH
+187 
-197 GLGWQRSL
+197 
-205 LGPILSCVAVC
+205 
-216 EVIDHPDVKCQ
+216 
-227 MKKKGPGG
+227 
-235 KMAGTKAW
+235 GTKACA
-243 VFFFLVLEVTSV
+243 FFILLLEVTSV
-255 SGRQTMLTQSVRR
+255 LGRQTMLTQSVRR
-268 VQPGRRTSSIFAKP
+268 VQPGKRTSNIVTKP
-282 ADSLESPGEWTTWF
+282 ADPMETGSDVLGPGEWTTWF

-312 IHFYY
+312 IRFYY
-317 GDRVCARPLRLEART
+317 GDRVCAQPLWLEART
-332 TDWMPAGSTGQ
+332 TDWIPAGSTGQ

-355 LNREQRPGQNCSNYT
+355 LNREQRSGRNCSNYT
-370 VRFLCPPACDL
+370 VRFFCPPGSLRRDAERTWSAWSPWSKCSAACGHTGVQTRTRTCLAETMSLCTEATEEGQLCVGQDCAACDL
-381 TCPMGQVNADCDA
+381 TCSMGQVNADCDA

-399 FMLHGAV
+399 FVLQGAV
-406 SLPGGAPASGATV
+406 SLPGGDPASGAIV
-419 YLLTKKPKPL
+419 YLLTKTLKQL
-429 TKTDSS
+429 TQTDSR
-435 GRFRI
+435 GRFRV
-440 PGLCPDGKSI
+440 PGLCPDGKTV

-463 KMPKTS
+463 TMPKTS
-469 LKAATVN
+469 LKVATIN
-476 AEFMRAETPY
+476 AEFRRAETPY

-499 QSVSL
+499 QSVAL

-514 DKYFWYHND
+514 DKFFWYHNN

-530 YKHESKLV
+530 YKHDGKLV

-553 AQSDSGAVKSRVAQ
+553 AQSDAGAIKSKIAQ
-567 LIVIATDETPC
+567 LAVIAPEETPC

-600 FYYDVGHCPVKT
+600 FYYDVGRCPVKT
-612 CAGQQDNGIRC
+612 CAGHQDNGIRC
-623 RDAVEHCCGIS
+623 RDAVESCCGIS

-677 GEPMRFGHVYL
+677 GEPMRFGHVYM

-701 FTLHVPQNTERL
+701 FTLHVPQDTERL

-747 RKKEPITL
+747 RRKEPITL
-755 EAMDTNI
+755 EALETNI
-762 IPLGEMAGED
+762 IPLGEVSGED
-772 PMAELEIPS
+772 PVAELEIPS

-818 NFISDE
+818 NFVNDE

-844 ISESLNVGK
+844 TSESLNVGK

-868 VPTMKLWS
+868 MPAMKLWS

-888 DFKFESQRRGKRE
+888 DFKSKSQRRNRRE

-969 GRFDSVITGPNGACV
+969 GRFDSVITGPNGACL

-989 DESPDAYSAYVLA
+989 DQSPDAYSAYVLA
-1002 SLAGEELEAVQSF
+1002 SLAGEELEAVESS

-1038 DHEDPRVKKTAFQ
+1038 DHEDPRIKKTAFQ
-1051 ISMAKPRPNSAEES
+1051 VSMAKPRPNSAEES

-1116 YLAWWPK
+1116 YLTWWPK

-1136 VGPVEVNVR
+1136 VGPQEVNVR

-1226 PLAVNNDTS
+1226 PLAVNNDSS

-1261 VAKEIAL
+1261 TAKEIAL

-1273 GTSDGSSRVM
+1273 GTSDGSSRIM

-1292 FNCVERQVGRQ
+1292 FNCAERQVGRQ
-1303 SAFQYLQSPSAR
+1303 SAFQYLQSTPARPSA
-1315 PPATNSG
+1315 AG
-1322 RGRVPSRR
+1322 AIRGRLASRR
-1330 QQRASRR
+1330 QQRASRA
-1337 GQRRR
+1337 GQRRQGGAASLR
-1342 EAVASPRFLGLA
+1342 LRGVAQ
-1354 SQPRNN
+1354 QPLSD

>member
-1 MQPGG
+1 MF
-6 WAAVKEAAGRD
+6 
-17 VLAADL
+17 
-23 RCSLFASALQSYKRD
+23 S
-38 SVLRPFPAS
+38 
-47 YARHDCKDF
+47 
-56 EALLADASKLPNLKE
+56 
-71 LLQSSGDKDVQA
+71 
-83 RDLVSWILSSKVL
+83 
-96 TIHSAGK
+96 
-103 SEFKKIQKL
+103 
-112 TGAPHTPVP
+112 TGP
-121 VPDFLFEIEYSNPA
+121 E
-135 NAKFY
+135 
-140 ETKGERDLIYAF
+140 
-152 HGSRLEN
+152 
-159 FHSIIHNG
+159 
-167 LHCHLNKT
+167 
-175 SLFGEGTYLTSD
+175 
-187 LSLALIYSPH
+187 
-197 GLGWQRSL
+197 
-205 LGPILSCVAVC
+205 
-216 EVIDHPDVKCQ
+216 
-227 MKKKGPGG
+227 G
-235 KMAGTKAW
+235 KMVGTKAW

-255 SGRQTMLTQSVRR
+255 LGRQMMLTQSVRR
-268 VQPGRRTSSIFAKP
+268 VQPGKRTFSIFATP
-282 ADSLESPGEWTTWF
+282 ADPLDSPGEWTTWF

-312 IHFYY
+312 IRFYY
-317 GDRVCARPLRLEART
+317 GDRVCARPLRLQART
-332 TDWMPAGSTGQ
+332 TSWIPAGSNGQ
-343 VVHSSPREGFWC
+343 VVHGSPLEGFWC

-370 VRFLCPPACDL
+370 VRFLCPPGSLRRDTERSLWSPWSPWSKCSAACGHTGVQTRTR
-381 TCPMGQVNADCDA
+381 TCLAET
-394 CMCQD
+394 
-399 FMLHGAV
+399 V
-406 SLPGGAPASGATV
+406 SLCNEATEE
-419 YLLTKKPKPL
+419 
-429 TKTDSS
+429 
-435 GRFRI
+435 GR
-440 PGLCPDGKSI
+440 LCMEQACSEI
-450 LKITKAKFAPIML
+450 
-463 KMPKTS
+463 
-469 LKAATVN
+469 
-476 AEFMRAETPY
+476 PY

-504 CCKATGKPSP
+504 CCKATGKPKP
-514 DKYFWYHND
+514 EKYFWYHNN
-523 TLLDPSL
+523 TLLEPSL

-538 LRNLRQ
+538 LRNLQQ

-553 AQSDSGAVKSRVAQ
+553 AQSDAGAVKSLVAR
-567 LIVIATDETPC
+567 LTVIAPDEAPC

-600 FYYDVGHCPVKT
+600 FYYDVGRCPVKT

-623 RDAVEHCCGIS
+623 RDAVENCCGIS

-648 PTKVAMECSCQRCTE
+648 PTKVATECSCQRCTD

-688 GGNRVSMTGYKGT
+688 GNNRVSMTGYKGT
-701 FTLHVPQNTERL
+701 FTLHVPQDTERL

-747 RKKEPITL
+747 RRKEPIIL
-755 EAMDTNI
+755 EAMETNI
-762 IPLGEMAGED
+762 IPLGDMDGED
-772 PMAELEIPS
+772 PMGELEIPS

-818 NFISDE
+818 NFINDE

-844 ISESLNVGK
+844 ASESLNVGK

-868 VPTMKLWS
+868 MPMMKLWS

-888 DFKFESQRRGKRE
+888 DFRFESQRRKRRE
-901 ERTFLVGNMEIRE
+901 DRTFLVGNMEIRE

-954 NLEPRT
+954 NLEPRA

-969 GRFDSVITGPNGACV
+969 GRFDSVLTGPNGACL

-989 DESPDAYSAYVLA
+989 DQSPDAYSAYVLA
-1002 SLAGEELEAVQSF
+1002 SLAGEELEAVESS

-1065 NGPIYAFENLRACE
+1065 NGPIYAFENLQACE

-1136 VGPVEVNVR
+1136 VGPLEVNVR
-1145 SRNMGGTHRRTVGK
+1145 SRNMGGTHRQTVGK

-1261 VAKEIAL
+1261 TAKEIAL

-1273 GTSDGSSRVM
+1273 GSSDGSSRVM

-1303 SAFQYLQSPSAR
+1303 SAFQYLQSTSAR
-1315 PPATNSG
+1315 PSPASTV
-1322 RGRVPSRR
+1322 RGRAPSRR
-1330 QQRASRR
+1330 QRASSGSQRQRR
-1337 GQRRR
+1337 G
-1342 EAVASPRFLGLA
+1342 VASLRFPGVA
-1354 SQPRNN
+1354 QQPLSN

>member
-1 MQPGG
+1 MF
-6 WAAVKEAAGRD
+6 
-17 VLAADL
+17 
-23 RCSLFASALQSYKRD
+23 S
-38 SVLRPFPAS
+38 
-47 YARHDCKDF
+47 
-56 EALLADASKLPNLKE
+56 
-71 LLQSSGDKDVQA
+71 
-83 RDLVSWILSSKVL
+83 
-96 TIHSAGK
+96 
-103 SEFKKIQKL
+103 
-112 TGAPHTPVP
+112 TGP
-121 VPDFLFEIEYSNPA
+121 E
-135 NAKFY
+135 
-140 ETKGERDLIYAF
+140 
-152 HGSRLEN
+152 
-159 FHSIIHNG
+159 
-167 LHCHLNKT
+167 
-175 SLFGEGTYLTSD
+175 
-187 LSLALIYSPH
+187 
-197 GLGWQRSL
+197 
-205 LGPILSCVAVC
+205 
-216 EVIDHPDVKCQ
+216 
-227 MKKKGPGG
+227 G
-235 KMAGTKAW
+235 KMVGTKAW

-255 SGRQTMLTQSVRR
+255 LGRQMMLTQSVRR
-268 VQPGRRTSSIFAKP
+268 VQPGKRTFSIFATP
-282 ADSLESPGEWTTWF
+282 ADPLDSPGEWTTWF

-312 IHFYY
+312 IRFYY
-317 GDRVCARPLRLEART
+317 GDRVCARPLRLQART
-332 TDWMPAGSTGQ
+332 TSWIPAGSNGQ
-343 VVHSSPREGFWC
+343 VVHGSPLEGFWC

-370 VRFLCPPACDL
+370 VRFLCPPGSLRRDTERSLWSPWSPWSKCSAACGHTGVQTRTR
-381 TCPMGQVNADCDA
+381 TCLAET
-394 CMCQD
+394 
-399 FMLHGAV
+399 V
-406 SLPGGAPASGATV
+406 SLCNEATEE
-419 YLLTKKPKPL
+419 
-429 TKTDSS
+429 
-435 GRFRI
+435 GR
-440 PGLCPDGKSI
+440 LCMEQACSEI
-450 LKITKAKFAPIML
+450 
-463 KMPKTS
+463 
-469 LKAATVN
+469 
-476 AEFMRAETPY
+476 PY

-504 CCKATGKPSP
+504 CCKATGKPKP
-514 DKYFWYHND
+514 EKYFWYHNN
-523 TLLDPSL
+523 TLLEPSL

-538 LRNLRQ
+538 LRNLQQ

-553 AQSDSGAVKSRVAQ
+553 AQSDAGAVKSLVAR
-567 LIVIATDETPC
+567 LTVIAPDEAPC

-600 FYYDVGHCPVKT
+600 FYYDVGRCPVKT

-623 RDAVEHCCGIS
+623 RDAVENCCGIS

-648 PTKVAMECSCQRCTE
+648 PTKVATECSCQRCTD

-688 GGNRVSMTGYKGT
+688 GKNRVSMTGYKGT
-701 FTLHVPQNTERL
+701 FTLHVPQDTERL

-747 RKKEPITL
+747 RRKEPIIL
-755 EAMDTNI
+755 EAMETNI
-762 IPLGEMAGED
+762 IPLGDMDGED
-772 PMAELEIPS
+772 PMGELEIPS

-818 NFISDE
+818 NFINDE

-844 ISESLNVGK
+844 ASESLNVGK

-868 VPTMKLWS
+868 VPMMKLWS

-888 DFKFESQRRGKRE
+888 DFRFESQRRKRRE
-901 ERTFLVGNMEIRE
+901 DRTFLVGNMEIRE

-954 NLEPRT
+954 NLEPRA

-969 GRFDSVITGPNGACV
+969 GRFDSVLTGPNGACL

-989 DESPDAYSAYVLA
+989 DQSPDAYSAYVLA
-1002 SLAGEELEAVQSF
+1002 SLAGEELEAVESS

-1065 NGPIYAFENLRACE
+1065 NGPIYAFENLQACE

-1136 VGPVEVNVR
+1136 VGPLEVNVR
-1145 SRNMGGTHRRTVGK
+1145 SRNMGGTHRQTVGK

-1261 VAKEIAL
+1261 TAKEIAL

-1273 GTSDGSSRVM
+1273 GSSDGSSRVM

-1303 SAFQYLQSPSAR
+1303 SAFQYLQSTSAR
-1315 PPATNSG
+1315 PSPASTV
-1322 RGRVPSRR
+1322 RGRAPSRR
-1330 QQRASRR
+1330 QRASSGSQRQRR
-1337 GQRRR
+1337 G
-1342 EAVASPRFLGLA
+1342 VASLRFPGIA
-1354 SQPRNN
+1354 QQPLSN

>member
-1 MQPGG
+1 M
-6 WAAVKEAAGRD
+6 V
-17 VLAADL
+17 
-23 RCSLFASALQSYKRD
+23 
-38 SVLRPFPAS
+38 
-47 YARHDCKDF
+47 
-56 EALLADASKLPNLKE
+56 
-71 LLQSSGDKDVQA
+71 
-83 RDLVSWILSSKVL
+83 
-96 TIHSAGK
+96 
-103 SEFKKIQKL
+103 
-112 TGAPHTPVP
+112 
-121 VPDFLFEIEYSNPA
+121 
-135 NAKFY
+135 
-140 ETKGERDLIYAF
+140 
-152 HGSRLEN
+152 
-159 FHSIIHNG
+159 
-167 LHCHLNKT
+167 
-175 SLFGEGTYLTSD
+175 
-187 LSLALIYSPH
+187 
-197 GLGWQRSL
+197 
-205 LGPILSCVAVC
+205 
-216 EVIDHPDVKCQ
+216 
-227 MKKKGPGG
+227 
-235 KMAGTKAW
+235 GTKAW
-243 VFFFLVLEVTSV
+243 VFSFLVLEVTSV
-255 SGRQTMLTQSVRR
+255 LGRQTMLTQSVRR
-268 VQPGRRTSSIFAKP
+268 VQPGKRNPSIFAKP
-282 ADSLESPGEWTTWF
+282 ADTLESPGEWTTWF
-296 NIDHPGG
+296 NIDYPGG
-303 QGDYERLDA
+303 KGDYERLDA
-312 IHFYY
+312 IRFYY
-317 GDRVCARPLRLEART
+317 GDRVCARPLWLEART
-332 TDWMPAGSTGQ
+332 TDWTPAGNTGQ
-343 VVHSSPREGFWC
+343 VVHGSPREGFWC

-370 VRFLCPPACDL
+370 VRFLCPPGSLRRDTERIWSPWSPWSKCSAACGQTGVQTRTR
-381 TCPMGQVNADCDA
+381 TCLAETVSLCSEATEEGQHCMGQDC
-394 CMCQD
+394 
-399 FMLHGAV
+399 
-406 SLPGGAPASGATV
+406 TE
-419 YLLTKKPKPL
+419 
-429 TKTDSS
+429 
-435 GRFRI
+435 I
-440 PGLCPDGKSI
+440 PY
-450 LKITKAKFAPIML
+450 M
-463 KMPKTS
+463 
-469 LKAATVN
+469 
-476 AEFMRAETPY
+476 
-486 IVMNPETKARRAG
+486 VMNPETKARRAG

-523 TLLDPSL
+523 TLLDPSH

-538 LRNLRQ
+538 LRNLQQ

-553 AQSDSGAVKSRVAQ
+553 AQSDAGAVKSKVAQ
-567 LIVIATDETPC
+567 LIVIAPDETPC
-578 NPTPESYLI
+578 NPVPESYLI

-600 FYYDVGHCPVKT
+600 FYYDVGRCPVKT

-623 RDAVEHCCGIS
+623 RDAVQNCCGIS

-648 PTKVAMECSCQRCTE
+648 PTKVAKECSCQRCTE

-677 GEPMRFGHVYL
+677 GEPMRFGHVYM
-688 GGNRVSMTGYKGT
+688 GNSRVSMTGYKGT
-701 FTLHVPQNTERL
+701 FTLHVPQDTERL

-747 RKKEPITL
+747 RQKEPITL
-755 EAMDTNI
+755 EAMETNI
-762 IPLGEMAGED
+762 IPLGEMVGED

-818 NFISDE
+818 NFINDE

-835 FSVDFTDEA
+835 FSVDFRDEVT
-844 ISESLNVGK
+844 SEPLNAGK

-868 VPTMKLWS
+868 ISTVKLWS

-888 DFKFESQRRGKRE
+888 DFKFENQRRNKRE
-901 ERTFLVGNMEIRE
+901 DRTFLVGNMEIRE

-929 IKVRAY
+929 VKVRAY

-943 EQIQGVVVSVI
+943 EQIQGVVISVI

-989 DESPDAYSAYVLA
+989 DQSPDAYSAYVLA
-1002 SLAGEELEAVQSF
+1002 SLAGEELQAVESF

-1136 VGPVEVNVR
+1136 VGPLEVNVR

-1166 KSTRDRDQP
+1166 RSTRDRDQP
-1175 NVSSACLEFKC
+1175 NVSAACLEFKC

-1198 TLVKVIPQGSCHRAS
+1198 TLVKVIPQGSCRRAS
-1213 VNSMLHEYLVNHL
+1213 VNPMLHEYLVNHL

-1261 VAKEIAL
+1261 TAKEIAL

-1273 GTSDGSSRVM
+1273 GTSDGSSRIM

-1303 SAFQYLQSPSAR
+1303 SAFQYLQSTPAR
-1315 PPATNSG
+1315 SPAAGTVQ
-1322 RGRVPSRR
+1322 GRVPSRR
-1330 QQRASRR
+1330 QQRASRS
-1337 GQRRR
+1337 GQRQRG
-1342 EAVASPRFLGLA
+1342 AVASLRFPRVA
-1354 SQPRNN
+1354 QQPLIN